1 MGGLIDRSETIKSL
15 VNIETYTDKTGKRYK
30 KLNDVIDVLCHMPG
44 AQLTIKR
51 CKDCDKYK
59 KDEKTGLKKCTLLNF
74 FPTEEWYC
82 KGADL

>member
-1 MGGLIDRSETIKSL
+1 MSGLIDRSETIKSL

-30 KLNDVIDVLCHMPG
+30 KLNDVIDVLCHMPS

-59 KDEKTGLKKCTLLNF
+59 KDEKTAIYKCTHINIF
-74 FPTEEWYC
+74 KT
-82 KGADL
+82 KNV